1 MRYVDGPIRAGGKPA
16 HSVTHES
23 GRDLGESSRFNAGD
37 AVAQQE
43 IDSGLF
49 EVGLKRTR
57 EQVETIDLVQ
67 LGFGLDEP
75 NIGLDRVE
83 FHASGACESA
93 HTRCAHTSH

>member
-1 MRYVDGPIRAGGKPA
+1 MRYVDCPIRAGGKPA
-16 HSVTHES
+16 HPVTHEG

-49 EVGLKRTR
+49 QVRLKRAR
-57 EQVETIDLVQ
+57 EQVQTIDLVA

-75 NIGLDRVE
+75 NIGLDLVE
-83 FHASGACESA
+83 FHASGA
-93 HTRCAHTSH
+93 